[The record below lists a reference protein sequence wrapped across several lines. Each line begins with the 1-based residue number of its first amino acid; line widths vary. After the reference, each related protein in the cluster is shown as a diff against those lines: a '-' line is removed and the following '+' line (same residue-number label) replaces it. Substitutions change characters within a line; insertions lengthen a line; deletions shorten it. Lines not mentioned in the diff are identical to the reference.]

1 VLGFIFVPIG
11 LTTLCASRTV
21 TTLATCHFI
30 PLLCLGFLFSF
41 FWLVFSYRLL
51 KLLIAMIRDVFL
63 GHLEATK
70 CPLSKIPLFP
80 KTALG
85 SSRSDSVS
93 TLNLSSI
100 CVDFAVVALKICK
113 ALYGASP
120 QTCSCHLFWYFLFFS
135 SIYCL
140 FSWMRHCMIW
150 ASLVPFYDWVY
161 LPLTLHEACL
171 TVISLLTCFCKW
183 KFWWFLILWIS
194 GNMILCYAVIR

>member
-1 VLGFIFVPIG
+1 M
-11 LTTLCASRTV
+11 
-21 TTLATCHFI
+21 
-30 PLLCLGFLFSF
+30 
-41 FWLVFSYRLL
+41 FSYRLS

-120 QTCSCHLFWYFLFFS
+120 QICSCHLF
-135 SIYCL
+135 
-140 FSWMRHCMIW
+140 
-150 ASLVPFYDWVY
+150 
-161 LPLTLHEACL
+161 
-171 TVISLLTCFCKW
+171 
-183 KFWWFLILWIS
+183 
-194 GNMILCYAVIR
+194 